1 MSVDLNSSSLPRT
14 STDPDIAEQTSQD
27 LVVETLSLESGLGFA
42 THSHPQD
49 QLSWMRSGAMTVSVD
64 GVTLWLRR
72 DHLVWIPGHA
82 RHDMTIIEG
91 GEVVSLYTSSD
102 LRPVGARW
110 ARAHAL
116 SSEPLLEA
124 TLGHRMDSPLVGTPG
139 RQVVLVRLVL
149 GPPPVQ
155 HRIEDQLLIQDQ
167 DHPWHI
173 VQHLIS
179 LGLALGVPVLHQ

>member
-1 MSVDLNSSSLPRT
+1 M
-14 STDPDIAEQTSQD
+14 
-27 LVVETLSLESGLGFA
+27 ETLSLESGLGFA

-102 LRPVGARW
+102 LRPGR
-110 ARAHAL
+110 R
-116 SSEPLLEA
+116 PL
-124 TLGHRMDSPLVGTPG
+124 GPRPCPLVRAAAGGDPG
-139 RQVVLVRLVL
+139 PSDGQSPCRYPRSS
-149 GPPPVQ
+149 GCPCSPCSWPTTGSAS
-155 HRIEDQLLIQDQ
+155 H
-167 DHPWHI
+167 
-173 VQHLIS
+173 
-179 LGLALGVPVLHQ
+179 